1 MPLRMLSRKE
11 KNEMLAD
18 ALDISRRD
26 NFRAVGIKT
35 SNVNAS
41 MDSYMHFLNNI
52 QAVCGPFE
60 YKYLK
65 NPHPTHNNKL

>member
-1 MPLRMLSRKE
+1 MLSREE

-18 ALDISRRD
+18 ALDISRRA

-35 SNVNAS
+35 SNISAS
-41 MDSYMHFLNNI
+41 MDSYMHFLNGI
-52 QAVCGPFE
+52 QAVYGPFK